1 MKHIVFVRLSAIGD
15 VVQAAAALYLYRV
28 NYSNTQ
34 ITWVVDQALAS
45 LVAAFAVADEIIPV
59 EADGFFKGSFV
70 SRLRNLWKTMG
81 KIGAFGAFDAVY
93 IAHPDW
99 RFSLLTSLVRSNKK
113 ISPKSLSRSRR
124 FIPDRHR
131 TFEYYRLLTN
141 QDSGHLPIDEALAGL
156 GASVLS
162 SQPFDSLKGFGL
174 PEKYMV
180 LIPGGA
186 RNALRDNPQRRW
198 PIESYVSLAERL
210 LKQGCPIVLLGGL
223 GDRWV
228 SEYFNGLPVIDLI
241 GKTSLLDMVS
251 LLAQA
256 RCVVAHD
263 SGPVHLASI
272 TSVPLVGI
280 FGPTNANA
288 VLSFS
293 RQRTVILQPQNRVSC
308 SPCYDGRE
316 YAPCDFNV
324 CMQSTTVE
332 CVLSA
337 VDGLISC

>member
-1 MKHIVFVRLSAIGD
+1 MRILFVRLSAIGD
-15 VVQAAAALYLYRV
+15 VIQAAAALKLYRDNHPNARV
-28 NYSNTQ
+28 S
-34 ITWVVDQALAS
+34 WVIDRGLVS
-45 LVAAFAVADEIIPV
+45 LVAAFDVAEEIIPID
-59 EADGFFKGSFV
+59 ADGLFKGSLI
-70 SRLRNLWKTMG
+70 SRSQNLWRSMRQ
-81 KIGAFGAFDAVY
+81 IAAHGAFDVVY
-93 IAHPDW
+93 TAHPDW
-99 RFSLLTSLVRSNKK
+99 RFCLLTQFVKSKK
-113 ISPKSLSRSRR
+113 RVSPKTLLRSGGY
-124 FIPDRHR
+124 ILDRHR
-131 TFEYYRLLTN
+131 TFEYYRLLTG
-141 QDSGHLPIDEALAGL
+141 QDKGLLQIDKALEAIGVSALASQSKV
-156 GASVLS
+156 SVKS
-162 SQPFDSLKGFGL
+162 FGL

-186 RNALRDNPQRRW
+186 RNTLRDNPQRRW
-198 PIESYVSLAERL
+198 PIESYVRVAERL
-210 LKQGCPIVLLGGL
+210 LNQGFPVVLLGGL

-228 SEYFNGLPVIDLI
+228 SEYFNKLPVIDLI
-241 GKTSLLDMVS
+241 GETSLLDIVS

-280 FGPTNANA
+280 FGPTPANA

-293 RQRTVILQPQNRVSC
+293 RQRTVILRPQNRVSC

-316 YAPCDFNV
+316 YAPCVSNV

-337 VDGLISC
+337 IDELMSC